1 MALLK
6 IRNENGEIV
15 EIASL
20 PGKKGDDGKTP
31 VKGVDYFTV
40 EEIGEII
47 AAAKLYTDEKTAPAN
62 SETYGTVKVAD
73 NKEMASITTGIY
85 PDENSGNLRIV
96 PASKYQID
104 GRFGD
109 CAAIVPDN
117 LEYAVKSVGDG
128 YYAKAEELGDI
139 ETALD
144 ELHTYAQ
151 LLVSGGATE

>member
-1 MALLK
+1 MALLR
-6 IRNENGEIV
+6 IRKPNGEIV

-40 EEIGEII
+40 EELAEII
-47 AAAKLYTDEKTAPAN
+47 AAAKAYTDEKTAPAN

-128 YYAKAEELGDI
+128 YYAKAEEFGDI
-139 ETALD
+139 DAALD
-144 ELHTYAQ
+144 RIIAIQEALI
-151 LLVSGGATE
+151 GGAAK